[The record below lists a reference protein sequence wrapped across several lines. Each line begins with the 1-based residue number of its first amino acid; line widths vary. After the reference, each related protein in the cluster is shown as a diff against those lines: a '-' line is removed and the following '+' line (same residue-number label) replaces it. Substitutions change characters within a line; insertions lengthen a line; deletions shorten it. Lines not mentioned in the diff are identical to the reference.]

1 MIRPTLTA
9 DQVRRA
15 VTDALEEAEFFDGM
29 SREDVTRHT
38 QALHALPDT
47 VLVSL
52 ARHLRSPRRIPA

>member
-1 MIRPTLTA
+1 MTPPLTP

-15 VTDALEEAEFFDGM
+15 VTDALEEAEFFDGLPAA
-29 SREDVTRHT
+29 EVTRHT
-38 QALHALPDT
+38 QALHALPDA